1 MSGRLLLRFEMFGG
15 GVSMKWRPLVNL
27 EHSTLCAQ
35 ASLDP
40 VTHWFELP
48 ESARYAVGRGTALVN
63 GRKVDGF
70 IFRAGAD
77 RPVGKITIA
86 HESERFRDDD
96 PRSREDFE
104 RLG

>member
-1 MSGRLLLRFEMFGG
+1 MSKLLLRFELFDG
-15 GVSMKWRPLVNL
+15 GVSAKWRPLVSL
-27 EHSTLCAQ
+27 DHSVLCAQ
-35 ASLDP
+35 AGLDP
-40 VTHWFELP
+40 VRHWFELP
-48 ESARYAVGRGTALVN
+48 ESARGAVGRGTPLVN

-77 RPVGKITIA
+77 RPVGKVTIA
-86 HESERFRDDD
+86 HEGERFRDDD